1 MHVSEIIPFLA
12 IIGAKMPAMR
22 GGFSWIFI
30 TGAEHKPAYR
40 VS

>member
-22 GGFSWIFI
+22 GGFGREFI
-30 TGAEHKPAYR
+30 AEAEHKPAYR

>member
-12 IIGAKMPAMR
+12 ILGAKMPAMR
-22 GGFSWIFI
+22 GVFGREFI
-30 TGAEHKPAYR
+30 AGAEHKPAYR